1 VLEKIKKFAHR
12 FLHPSLM
19 VSVLL
24 SVISTAALVYIFLSG
39 NEETIPAYII
49 YTLTFYSYTVF
60 VIGFPKLVSSIRKT
74 INKNKFGNRYMTDVV
89 FRMKISLYTSLFFN
103 LIYAVFKLIAGIHYA
118 SFWYGADAIFYIVLS
133 IARFLLVRQIRK
145 EEQNIEVEFRKYR
158 SCGVLIFILNAA
170 FIPVIYQ
177 IVKHGMGYS
186 YPGFLIYAAAAY
198 TFYAITI
205 SIVNVVWYR
214 KYNSPVY
221 SAQRALNLTKALVA
235 MFALQTAMFASFGGD
250 IVLERTM
257 NLVFGIL
264 VSCAIF
270 AIAVM
275 MVVRAIHELKKIS
288 INNLET

>member
-1 VLEKIKKFAHR
+1 MLEKIKKIAYR
-12 FLHPSLM
+12 ILHPGVALSIM
-19 VSVLL
+19 L
-24 SVISTAALVYIFLSG
+24 SVISTAALVSIFLIKQ
-39 NEETIPAYII
+39 EETIPAYII

-60 VIGFPKLVSSIRKT
+60 VISFPKLIASIKKTVS
-74 INKNKFGNRYMTDVV
+74 KNKFGNRYMTDVV

-118 SFWYGADAIFYIVLS
+118 SFWYGADAIIYIVLS

-158 SCGVLIFILNAA
+158 SCGVLIFILNTA

-186 YPGFLIYAAAAY
+186 YPGFLIYVVAAY

-205 SIVNVVWYR
+205 SIVNVVRYR

-235 MFALQTAMFASFGGD
+235 MFALQTAMFASFGVD
-250 IVLERTM
+250 IGLEQTM

-264 VSCAIF
+264 VCCAIF

-275 MVVRAIHELKKIS
+275 MVVKSIHELKKIS